1 MTESGAGT
9 RRLFSR
15 RAFAAG
21 AAAAA
26 VVPTVLGATAATA
39 DPKDKPTGNGQGNG
53 KGTVRNLTLYMEK
66 LPNGGMGYGLKPGEA
81 TIPGPLIEMTE
92 GDTMNIEVVNN
103 LDVAASLHVHGM
115 DYDVASDG
123 TKMNDSVVEPG
134 GRRTYV
140 WRTHAP
146 GPNHDG
152 TWDAG
157 SAGYWHYHDHN
168 VGTEHGTGGIKK
180 GLYGPVIVRRKG
192 DVLPDKQFTVVF
204 NDMTINNRGAHD
216 APTFKAVRGER
227 VEFIVITHGDFFHT
241 WHMHGHRWVDNRTGI
256 LQGPQDVSRVIDTK
270 TVGPADSFGF
280 QVLAGDRVGAGAWMY
295 HCHVQSHS
303 DMGMA
308 GVFLVTEADGSVPGG
323 MPHHMAEA
331 DGSAADGMHHH

>member
-241 WHMHGHRWVDNRTGI
+241 WHIHGHRWVDNRTGI

>member
-1 MTESGAGT
+1 MTDSGSGV

-15 RAFAAG
+15 RAFATG
-21 AAAAA
+21 AAAA
-26 VVPTVLGATAATA
+26 VVAPAVLGTSAAA
-39 DPKDKPTGNGQGNG
+39 APGGEPAGRSGQAKDKG
-53 KGTVRNLTLYMEK
+53 KGTVRELTLYMEN
-66 LPNGGMGYGLKPGEA
+66 LPNGEMGYGLEPGKA
-81 TIPGPLIEMTE
+81 TIPGPLIELTE
-92 GDTMNIEVVNN
+92 GDTMHIEVVNN
-103 LDVAASLHVHGM
+103 LNVAASLHVHGL

-123 TKMNDSVVEPG
+123 TAMNDSVVEPG

-140 WRTHAP
+140 WRTHEP
-146 GPNHDG
+146 GPNGDG

-168 VGTEHGTGGIKK
+168 VGTPHGTGGLKK

-204 NDMTINNRGAHD
+204 NDMTINNKVHPD
-216 APTFKAVRGER
+216 TPTFTAVRGER
-227 VEFIVITHGDFFHT
+227 VEFVVITHGEFFHT
-241 WHMHGHRWVDNRTGI
+241 FHVHGHRWVDNRTGI
-256 LQGPQDVSRVIDTK
+256 LQGPRDVSRVIDNK

-280 QVLAGDRVGAGAWMY
+280 QVLAGDRVGAGNWMY

-308 GVFLVTEADGSVPGG
+308 GIFRVTEADGTVPGG
-323 MPHHMAEA
+323 TPHH
-331 DGSAADGMHHH
+331 

>member
-1 MTESGAGT
+1 MTDSGAGT

-15 RAFAAG
+15 RAFATG

-26 VVPTVLGATAATA
+26 VVPTVLGTAAATG
-39 DPKDKPTGNGQGNG
+39 PKDEPGEGNGRGKD
-53 KGTVRNLTLYMEK
+53 KGTVRELTLYMEK
-66 LPNGGMGYGLKPGEA
+66 LPNGEMGYGLEPGKA

-92 GDTMNIEVVNN
+92 GDTMRIEVVNN
-103 LDVAASLHVHGM
+103 LDVAASLHVHGV

-123 TKMNDSVVEPG
+123 TAMNNSVVEPG

-146 GPNHDG
+146 GRNKDG

-168 VGTEHGTGGIKK
+168 VGTPHGTGGLKK

-204 NDMTINNRGAHD
+204 NDMTINNKAHHD
-216 APTFKAVRGER
+216 TPTFKAVRGER
-227 VEFIVITHGDFFHT
+227 VEFIVITHGEFFHT
-241 WHMHGHRWVDNRTGI
+241 FHVHGHRWVDNRTGI

-280 QVLAGDRVGAGAWMY
+280 QVIAGDHVGAGNWMY

-308 GVFLVTEADGSVPGG
+308 GLFVVTEADGTVPGG
-323 MPHHMAEA
+323 TPHH
-331 DGSAADGMHHH
+331 